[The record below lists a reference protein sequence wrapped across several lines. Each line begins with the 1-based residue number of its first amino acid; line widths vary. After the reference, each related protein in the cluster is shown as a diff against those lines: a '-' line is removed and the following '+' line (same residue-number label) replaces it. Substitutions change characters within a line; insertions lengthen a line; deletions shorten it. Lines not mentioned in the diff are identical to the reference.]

1 MITVT
6 VFDENGPHAGQP
18 DDLEKLIGQT
28 EITVW
33 VDVVGPTDAES
44 NLLHHPFKFHPLAI
58 EDTMN
63 HWQRGKVE
71 EYADHLFAI
80 LNPIE
85 WGTNRPVFRELD
97 VFVGSNYVVTI
108 HRAEEPLLG
117 MVRERLDRHQT
128 VPRSGFVFYIILD
141 TVVDGYFPVLDRLAE
156 EIEALGDQALSEPNQ
171 RMLNQLFDLKTT
183 LVDMWR
189 IIWPQR
195 DIPNKM
201 MHHDL
206 PFIDQENL
214 SHYLRDVSDHLMWIA
229 EMVSTFRETLTGTLD
244 LYMSAV
250 SNRLNKVVNRLTVFT
265 VLIGLLTV
273 ISGFYG
279 MNFAETWPPFDS
291 ALGVPF
297 VLALMLGLI
306 VGLLVLFRKLDWV

>member
-6 VFDENGPHAGQP
+6 VFDKDGSHTGQP
-18 DDLEKLIGQT
+18 DDLEKLIGQM
-28 EITVW
+28 EVTVW
-33 VDVVGPTDAES
+33 VDMVGPTEAASD
-44 NLLHHPFKFHPLAI
+44 LLRHLFKFHPLAI

-85 WGTNRPVFRELD
+85 WEADRPVFRELD
-97 VFVGSNYVVTI
+97 VFVGCNYVVTV
-108 HRAEEPLLG
+108 HRAEEPTLDV
-117 MVRERLDRHQT
+117 VRERLARHPAA
-128 VPRSGFVFYIILD
+128 PRSGFLFYVILD

-156 EIEALGDQALSEPNQ
+156 AIEALGDRALSEPNQ

-195 DIPNKM
+195 DIPNKL

-206 PFIDQENL
+206 PFLDQENL
-214 SHYLRDVSDHLMWIA
+214 NLYLRDVSDHLMWIA
-229 EMVSTFRETLTGTLD
+229 EMVNTFRETLTGTLD

-297 VLALMLGLI
+297 VLALMVGLI
-306 VGLLVLFRKLDWV
+306 VGLLALFRKLDWV